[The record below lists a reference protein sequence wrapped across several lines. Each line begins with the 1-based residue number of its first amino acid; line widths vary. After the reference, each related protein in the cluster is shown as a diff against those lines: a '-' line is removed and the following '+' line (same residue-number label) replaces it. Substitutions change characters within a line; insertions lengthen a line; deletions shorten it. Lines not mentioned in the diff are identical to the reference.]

1 MACRGPNAED
11 SWIDNAAQQDPIT
24 STTPSYGYAHELPM
38 ISTHW
43 LRIRAWVSGATR
55 SAEGYSRYPRGRRTR

>member
-1 MACRGPNAED
+1 MACRGPDAED

-24 STTPSYGYAHELPM
+24 FTTPATATLTKLPM

-43 LRIRAWVSGATR
+43 LRIRA
-55 SAEGYSRYPRGRRTR
+55 